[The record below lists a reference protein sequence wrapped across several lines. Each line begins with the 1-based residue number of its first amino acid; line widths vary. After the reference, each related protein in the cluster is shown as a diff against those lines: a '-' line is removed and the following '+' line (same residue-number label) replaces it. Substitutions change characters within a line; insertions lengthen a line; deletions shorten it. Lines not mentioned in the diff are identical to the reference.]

1 MSKKNSLILV
11 VSVILLALIVSG
23 TLIYGGYKQSVIPDV
38 PTIKK
43 LLTDNTINYD
53 RVQALELV
61 LETQCDSSPK
71 CNNEDIVVMLGSNEL
86 LKYNPPDCTFSNGM
100 NKIEPIIKEYVGG
113 GAIVIDGSL
122 LRGSFPVVSS
132 GCSQSKLSSV
142 KVVERVECETDDDC
156 AFTKTSQLIRTSTG
170 TCRQNRCFYGVLVEE
185 PKTLD
190 SQESVSTKVQEKVGT
205 GSNKG
210 TFLVVT
216 ALILFIIVLLL
227 IRKLRK

>member
-1 MSKKNSLILV
+1 MIKKNSLILV
-11 VSVILLALIVSG
+11 VSVVLLALIVSG

-43 LLTDNTINYD
+43 LLTDSTINYD

-61 LETQCDSSPK
+61 LKTQCDTIPK
-71 CNNEDIVVMLGSNEL
+71 CGNEDIVVMLGSNEL
-86 LKYNPPDCTFSNGM
+86 LKYNPPDCNGM
-100 NKIEPIIKEYVGG
+100 NEVEPIIKEYVDDD
-113 GAIVIDGSL
+113 AIVIDGSL
-122 LRGSFPVVSS
+122 LRGSFPVVSG
-132 GCSQSKLSSV
+132 GCNPSKLSNV
-142 KVVERVECETDDDC
+142 KAVERVECETDNDC